1 MPHGIRHGT
10 FFPLSMDSRK
20 HGTVWMLVKNM
31 LPILFELSN
40 PKTALMVEK
49 LIFLAALIAV
59 GYIVL
64 MYSVSRNMLVS
75 FGSNP
80 SAMMSNA
87 FSYPHFLVSPSV
99 SGS

>member
-1 MPHGIRHGT
+1 MSLVTLKCGSWSIPQGIRHGT
-10 FFPLSMDSRK
+10 FLPWWIDSRK

-31 LPILFELSN
+31 LPMLLELSN
-40 PKTALMVEK
+40 PKTALIVEK
-49 LIFLAALIAV
+49 LIFFAARMAV

-80 SAMMSNA
+80 RAIMSSA
-87 FSYPHFLVSPSV
+87 FS
-99 SGS
+99 

>member
-1 MPHGIRHGT
+1 MFLVILKCGSWSIPHGMRHAT
-10 FFPLSMDSRK
+10 FFFWSIDSRK

-31 LPILFELSN
+31 LPMLLELSN

-49 LIFLAALIAV
+49 LIFLAALTAV

-64 MYSVSRNMLVS
+64 MYSVSKKSFVS

-80 SAMMSNA
+80 SAMMSRA
-87 FSYPHFLVSPSV
+87 FS
-99 SGS
+99 